1 MKTRAYSFGR
11 FYDPQR
17 VQAAVSSL
25 LNAGIPR
32 EQIRVLSP
40 SDHSEDR
47 NGVNGRDQ
55 KRLAWIGLGIGL
67 AGGLLVGFCLFVM
80 PGLLYDFKYETLLAV
95 VGLSLTTIH
104 GITAGPFIA
113 LRYSRRLSGEHL
125 VGPNEHGVIVTIHD
139 GQEDQMNRAKDEF
152 DRLEFAMP

>member
-1 MKTRAYSFGR
+1 MKTKAYSFGR
-11 FYDPQR
+11 FYDLER
-17 VQAAVSSL
+17 VQAAVGSL
-25 LNAGIPR
+25 LQAGIPR

-40 SDHSEDR
+40 SHSDDR
-47 NGVNGRDQ
+47 NGVNGGDQ
-55 KRLAWIGLGIGL
+55 KRLVWTGLLLGL

-80 PGLLYDFKYETLLAV
+80 PGLIYDFKYETLLAV

-104 GITAGPFIA
+104 GIAAGPVIA

-139 GQEDQMNRAKDEF
+139 GQEEQLNRAKDEF
-152 DRLEFAMP
+152 DRLEYAMP